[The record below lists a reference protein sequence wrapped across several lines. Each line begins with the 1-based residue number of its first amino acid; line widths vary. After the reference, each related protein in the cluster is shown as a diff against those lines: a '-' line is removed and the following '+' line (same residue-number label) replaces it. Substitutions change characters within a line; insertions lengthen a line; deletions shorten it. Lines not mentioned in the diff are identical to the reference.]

1 MCIEKGKIMDDRIM
15 VKLTASD
22 QFIIFQTI
30 TRKQSKSRRFYVSRD
45 DLLSLRTRGYLT
57 ARDGSFAVFYADEDA
72 DELRISFYWLSFT
85 AHDIFKG
92 EVQSV
97 TLPFFDALAF
107 MEHSASEEGQREWR
121 TLSKPEMIRPYLTF
135 SSSNSLKAVAGNKL
149 VRRKLSKFLRNNF
162 NWPRSTKVQ
171 FFGDSEP
178 YSFFFREYRVDG
190 SGICGGLILHGR
202 ENLDK
207 AYYSIHT

>member
-1 MCIEKGKIMDDRIM
+1 MEDRIM

-45 DLLSLRTRGYLT
+45 DLLSLRSRGYF
-57 ARDGSFAVFYADEDA
+57 AASDGSFAVFHADQDA
-72 DELRISFYWLSFT
+72 DELRISFYWLNFT
-85 AHDIFKG
+85 TNDIFKG

-97 TLPFFDALAF
+97 TLPFFDTLAF
-107 MEHSASEEGQREWR
+107 VEHGAPEEGPKEWR
-121 TLSKPEMIRPYLTF
+121 ALSKLETVRPYLTF
-135 SSSNSLKAVAGNKL
+135 SGSSSLKAVAANKL

-178 YSFFFREYRVDG
+178 YSFFFREYRG
-190 SGICGGLILHGR
+190 NGPGICGGLILHGR
-202 ENLDK
+202 EDLVK
-207 AYYSIHT
+207 AYYSVHT